1 MYIFTTA
8 DRRVGA
14 DAGSASASVKG
25 SPVKR
30 DLEKGLFSF
39 LAGGAPDEDH
49 IPVNRQFRGLRQVHQ
64 STHNYFRLPLKCS
77 V

>member
-1 MYIFTTA
+1 MYIFITA

-14 DAGSASASVKG
+14 DAGIASASIKG

-30 DLEKGLFSF
+30 DLEGLFSF

-64 STHNYFRLPLKCS
+64 SPDT
-77 V
+77 

>member
-1 MYIFTTA
+1 MYIFITV

-14 DAGSASASVKG
+14 DAGIASASIKG

-64 STHNYFRLPLKCS
+64 SPDT
-77 V
+77 